1 MEMWILK
8 AFPVRAQ
15 QEMNTVV
22 GSGRKAVVI
31 QQQKQKKM
39 NNNLSELSPTVLC
52 KTNLYL
58 VSDKV
63 EELGRLSVVGIV
75 SSFFAEEKKSWGGC
89 NRIYET

>member
-1 MEMWILK
+1 
-8 AFPVRAQ
+8 
-15 QEMNTVV
+15 MNTVV
-22 GSGRKAVVI
+22 GTGRKAVVVI
-31 QQQKQKKM
+31 QQQKQNKT
-39 NNNLSELSPTVLC
+39 NNLSELSPTVLC

-75 SSFFAEEKKSWGGC
+75 TSFFAEEKKSWGAC

>member
-1 MEMWILK
+1 
-8 AFPVRAQ
+8 
-15 QEMNTVV
+15 MNTVV
-22 GSGRKAVVI
+22 GTGRKAVVVI
-31 QQQKQKKM
+31 QQQKQNKT

-75 SSFFAEEKKSWGGC
+75 TSFFAEKKKSWGAC

>member
-22 GSGRKAVVI
+22 GIGRKAVVVI
-31 QQQKQKKM
+31 QQQKQNKT

-58 VSDKV
+58 VSDKI

-75 SSFFAEEKKSWGGC
+75 SSFFAEEKKS
-89 NRIYET
+89 